1 MKLSEARELL
11 GSMKIPKEC
20 EVYDA
25 MQIALKS
32 IDKQIE
38 LGQWRQELKDEFG
51 DKQNTPFCYE
61 YIASKLDDLFILSE
75 VNNINA

>member
-38 LGQWRQELKDEFG
+38 LEKWIQELNNSFLL
-51 DKQNTPFCYE
+51 NTPFCLE
-61 YIASKLDDLFILSE
+61 YINLKINSFLVSNE
-75 VNNINA
+75 VDNE